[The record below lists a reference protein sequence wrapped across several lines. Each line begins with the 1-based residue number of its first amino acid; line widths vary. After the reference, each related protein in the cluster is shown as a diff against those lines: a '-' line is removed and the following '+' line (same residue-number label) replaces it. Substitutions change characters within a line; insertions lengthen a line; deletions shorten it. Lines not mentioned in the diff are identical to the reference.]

1 MKGTVGMARQLDPD
15 EDTVTPGAFVSEVEA
30 FRKSLS
36 DPAVPGERKARAYA
50 LIVRHAAQL
59 NPRDTGFERAG
70 VALKCALCDWL
81 DTQPGPH

>member
-1 MKGTVGMARQLDPD
+1 MARQSNRIDD
-15 EDTVTPGAFVSEVEA
+15 VVTPGAFVSEVEA

-36 DPAVPGERKARAYA
+36 DPAVPGDLKARAYA
-50 LIVRHAAQL
+50 LIVRHAALL

-81 DTQPGPH
+81 DSQPGPH